1 MSKTCLKSAGF
12 TLLELVIAL
21 TLTSALVLV
30 IYSSLSITLKG
41 MKRGQ
46 ATSELFQEIRV
57 GQTILE
63 RSLSSAVRGSVGAR
77 LYFLGTSQEMRFFT
91 LVPLEAHSV
100 GGIYHWRLLVGKDDI
115 GQRVLA
121 VEQTR
126 NVNWRRD
133 PDGVEVRQIVL
144 RHITAVQ
151 FSYGRGETET
161 NTWDAEKEG
170 KLPSWVKIRLSLGGQ
185 QPLVMLIPIYAAES
199 KDATAQ

>member
-1 MSKTCLKSAGF
+1 MATIDNRPVGF
-12 TLLELVIAL
+12 TLLELVMAL

-41 MKRGQ
+41 MQRGQ
-46 ATSELFQEIRV
+46 ATAELLQEIRV

-63 RSLSSAVRGSVGAR
+63 RSLCSAVRRSVGAR
-77 LYFLGTSQEMRFFT
+77 LYFLGTAQEMRFFT

-100 GGIYHWRLLVGKDDI
+100 GGIYHWRLLVGKDEG
-115 GQRVLA
+115 GQEVLA

-126 NVNWRRD
+126 NVNWQRD

-144 RHITAVQ
+144 RHMKTVE

-161 NTWDAEKEG
+161 STWDAEKEG
-170 KLPSWVKIRLSLGGQ
+170 RLPAWVKIRLGFGGQ
-185 QPLVMLIPIYAAES
+185 QTLVMLIPIYAGASES
-199 KDATAQ
+199 ATVP